1 MEQTMSEMQSLPATG
16 QANLLVAD
24 LDRLFDPEGV
34 PLEGA
39 HTHLVLVV
47 DGHHTVKYHRL
58 PPLDTPKP
66 SGPELRFEG
75 GEHTAIGDNVLLR
88 FAANQPP
95 VVAHQSPL
103 PLPNGLSL
111 TYGQVVALGGDFYGV
126 PERPIAD
133 GATPSERIERFLQA
147 FDSLARLPASR
158 AEAQDILAVMQEEIS
173 AANRAIKD
181 GRQPHEAY
189 DALGDSLSAR
199 WNRITGGGSV
209 ASDLLPLGRY
219 LKLAASN
226 WDHFGRSALLAY
238 QAGHGAALQQALR
251 ARDSGDERDLQLAY
265 AMNAFADHFLTDLF
279 SAGHLRVPRKALAD
293 TVTPSDIGSL
303 VSRFMHDEDSK
314 YGLRVRNAEGE
325 QWRAYGDKRY
335 FDSVDVANRRQVG
348 RAVQRSADEVLQAFD
363 KGQATSPEQYAALRL
378 TPDLQ
383 AAEQDL
389 VPGNFAPLYRQQG
402 STVLRRKNV
411 ADLNDSQYTRDWWGW
426 STYLLLKDY
435 KPNRPTG
442 FIDAPTA
449 SPAIVANGWQR
460 REPDGL
466 NWRRGNAVRYAFSVD
481 EGINESYIGPWNP
494 YSELGEQFHPTV
506 QLPLDAQR
514 RGRNLFRQFRD
525 GAPELIARLDGQA
538 TTYIDRNA

>member
-1 MEQTMSEMQSLPATG
+1 MSEMQSLPATG
-16 QANLLVAD
+16 QAHLLVAD

-47 DGHHTVKYHRL
+47 DGQHTVKYHRL
-58 PPLDTPKP
+58 PPLEAPKP

-75 GEHTAIGDNVLLR
+75 GEHTAIGDNILLR

-133 GATPSERIERFLQA
+133 GATPAERIERFLQA

-238 QAGHGAALQQALR
+238 QAGHGAALQQAVR

-348 RAVQRSADEVLQAFD
+348 RAVQRSADEVFQAFD

-411 ADLNDSQYTRDWWGW
+411 ADLNDGQYTGDWWGW

-481 EGINESYIGPWNP
+481 DGINESYIGPWNP
-494 YSELGEQFHPTV
+494 YSELGEHFHPTV

>member
-1 MEQTMSEMQSLPATG
+1 MSEMQSLPATG
-16 QANLLVAD
+16 QANLLVAE

-75 GEHTAIGDNVLLR
+75 GEHTAIGDNILLR

-133 GATPSERIERFLQA
+133 GATPAERIERFLQA

-158 AEAQDILAVMQEEIS
+158 AEAQDILAIMQEEIS

-348 RAVQRSADEVLQAFD
+348 RAVQRSADEVFQAFD

-411 ADLNDSQYTRDWWGW
+411 ADLNDGQYTRDWWGW

-481 EGINESYIGPWNP
+481 DGVNESYIGPWNP

>member
-1 MEQTMSEMQSLPATG
+1 MSEMQSLPATG

-293 TVTPSDIGSL
+293 TVTPSDVGSL

-348 RAVQRSADEVLQAFD
+348 RAVQRSADEVFQAFD

-411 ADLNDSQYTRDWWGW
+411 ADLNDGQYTGDWWGW

-481 EGINESYIGPWNP
+481 DGINESYISPWNP
-494 YSELGEQFHPTV
+494 YSELGEHFHPTV

>member
-1 MEQTMSEMQSLPATG
+1 MSEMQSLPATG

-75 GEHTAIGDNVLLR
+75 GEHTAIGDNILLR

-133 GATPSERIERFLQA
+133 GATPAERIERFLQA

-348 RAVQRSADEVLQAFD
+348 RAVQRSADEVFQAFD

-402 STVLRRKNV
+402 STVLRRKHV
-411 ADLNDSQYTRDWWGW
+411 ADLNDGQYTGDWWGW

-449 SPAIVANGWQR
+449 SPAIVATGWQR

-466 NWRRGNAVRYAFSVD
+466 NWRRDNAVRYAFSVD
-481 EGINESYIGPWNP
+481 DGINESYIGPWNP
-494 YSELGEQFHPTV
+494 YSELGEHFHPTV

-538 TTYIDRNA
+538 TIYIDRNA

>member
-1 MEQTMSEMQSLPATG
+1 MSEMQSLPATG

-348 RAVQRSADEVLQAFD
+348 RAVQRSADEVFQAFD

-402 STVLRRKNV
+402 STVQRRKNV
-411 ADLNDSQYTRDWWGW
+411 ADLNDRQYTSDWWGW

-481 EGINESYIGPWNP
+481 DGINESYIGPWNP
-494 YSELGEQFHPTV
+494 YSELGEHFHPTV

>member
-1 MEQTMSEMQSLPATG
+1 MSEMQSLPATG

-75 GEHTAIGDNVLLR
+75 GEHTAIGDNILLR

-133 GATPSERIERFLQA
+133 GATPAERIERFLQA

-173 AANRAIKD
+173 AANHAIKD

-226 WDHFGRSALLAY
+226 RDHFGRSALLAY

-348 RAVQRSADEVLQAFD
+348 RAVQRSADEVFQAFD
-363 KGQATSPEQYAALRL
+363 KGQATLPEQYAALRL

-402 STVLRRKNV
+402 STVQRRKHV
-411 ADLNDSQYTRDWWGW
+411 ADLNDRQYTSDWWGW

-481 EGINESYIGPWNP
+481 DGVNESYIGPWNP

-506 QLPLDAQR
+506 QLPFDAQR

>member
-1 MEQTMSEMQSLPATG
+1 MSEMQSLPATG

-75 GEHTAIGDNVLLR
+75 GEHTAIGDNILLR

-133 GATPSERIERFLQA
+133 GATPAERIERFLQA
-147 FDSLARLPASR
+147 FDSLARVPASR

-348 RAVQRSADEVLQAFD
+348 RAVQRSADEVFQAFD

-411 ADLNDSQYTRDWWGW
+411 ADLNDGQYTRDWWGW
-426 STYLLLKDY
+426 STYLRLKDY

-481 EGINESYIGPWNP
+481 DGINESYIGPWNP

-538 TTYIDRNA
+538 ATYIDRNA

>member
-1 MEQTMSEMQSLPATG
+1 MSEMQSLPATG

-24 LDRLFDPEGV
+24 LDRLFDLEGV

-133 GATPSERIERFLQA
+133 GATPAERIERFLQA

-158 AEAQDILAVMQEEIS
+158 AEAQDILAIMQEEIS

-181 GRQPHEAY
+181 GRHPHEAY

-348 RAVQRSADEVLQAFD
+348 RAVQRSADEVFQAFD

-411 ADLNDSQYTRDWWGW
+411 ADLNDGQYTGDWWGW

-449 SPAIVANGWQR
+449 SPAIVANSWQR

-481 EGINESYIGPWNP
+481 DGINESYIGPWNP
-494 YSELGEQFHPTV
+494 YSELGEHFHPTV

>member
-1 MEQTMSEMQSLPATG
+1 MSEMQSLPATG

-24 LDRLFDPEGV
+24 LDRFFDPEGI

-75 GEHTAIGDNVLLR
+75 GEHTAIGDNILLR

-348 RAVQRSADEVLQAFD
+348 RAVQRSADEVFQAFD

-411 ADLNDSQYTRDWWGW
+411 ADLNDGQYTGDWWGW

-481 EGINESYIGPWNP
+481 DGINESYIGPWNP

>member
-1 MEQTMSEMQSLPATG
+1 MSEMQSLPATG

-34 PLEGA
+34 SLEGA

-251 ARDSGDERDLQLAY
+251 ARGSGDERDLQLAY

-348 RAVQRSADEVLQAFD
+348 RAVQRSADEVFQAFD

-411 ADLNDSQYTRDWWGW
+411 ADLNDGQYTGDWWGW

-481 EGINESYIGPWNP
+481 DGINESYIGPWNP
-494 YSELGEQFHPTV
+494 YSELGEHFHPTV

>member
-1 MEQTMSEMQSLPATG
+1 MSEMQSLPATG

-24 LDRLFDPEGV
+24 LDRLFDPEGI
-34 PLEGA
+34 PLEVA

-348 RAVQRSADEVLQAFD
+348 RAVQRSADEVFQAFD

-389 VPGNFAPLYRQQG
+389 VAGNFAPLYRQQG

-411 ADLNDSQYTRDWWGW
+411 ADLNDGQYTGDWWGW

-481 EGINESYIGPWNP
+481 DGINESYIGPWNP
-494 YSELGEQFHPTV
+494 YSELGEHFHPTV